1 MVMLCFVM
9 PGSAEVRRADGKIV
23 MEESE
28 YRFFVTE
35 IQTLRAEN
43 AALKKTIETERAD
56 QDAHFAGIETE
67 RGANAR
73 LVAELRAKI
82 DRLLRARL
90 YPGIIAGGG
99 MTTRGEAEGVVGI
112 GWKIDLW

>member
-9 PGSAEVRRADGKIV
+9 PGSAEVRRADRKIV

-56 QDAHFAGIETE
+56 QDAHFAGIEAE
-67 RGANAR
+67 RAAKDK
-73 LVAELRAKI
+73 LIAELRAKI
-82 DRLLRARL
+82 NRLLKARMF
-90 YPGIIAGGG
+90 PGIIAGGG

>member
-1 MVMLCFVM
+1 MLCFVM
-9 PGSAEVRRADGKIV
+9 PVSAEVRRADGKIV

-43 AALKKTIETERAD
+43 AALKSTIEKERAD
-56 QDAHFAGIETE
+56 QDAHFAGIEAE
-67 RGANAR
+67 RAAKDK
-73 LVAELRAKI
+73 LIAELRAKI
-82 DRLLRARL
+82 NRLLKARMF
-90 YPGIIAGGG
+90 PGIIAGGG

>member
-1 MVMLCFVM
+1 MLCFVM

-28 YRFFVTE
+28 YRYFVTE

-43 AALKKTIETERAD
+43 AALKKTIDTERAD

-67 RGANAR
+67 RAANAR

>member
-1 MVMLCFVM
+1 MLCFVM
-9 PGSAEVRRADGKIV
+9 PGSAEVRRTDGKIV

-56 QDAHFAGIETE
+56 QDAHFAGIEAE
-67 RGANAR
+67 RAAKDK
-73 LVAELRAKI
+73 LIAELRAKI
-82 DRLLRARL
+82 NRLLKARMF
-90 YPGIIAGGG
+90 PGIIAGGG

-112 GWKIDLW
+112 GWKIDL

>member
-1 MVMLCFVM
+1 MVMLCSVTQV
-9 PGSAEVRRADGKIV
+9 SAEVRRSDGKIV
-23 MEESE
+23 MEEAE

-35 IQTLRAEN
+35 IHTLRAEN

-56 QDAHFAGIETE
+56 QDAHIAGIETE
-67 RGANAR
+67 RAANAR

-82 DRLLRARL
+82 DRLLRARMF
-90 YPGIIAGGG
+90 PGIIAGGG

>member
-1 MVMLCFVM
+1 
-9 PGSAEVRRADGKIV
+9 
-23 MEESE
+23 MEEVE
-28 YRFFVTE
+28 YRYFVTE

-43 AALKKTIETERAD
+43 AALRKTIETERAD

-67 RGANAR
+67 RAAKDK
-73 LVAELRAKI
+73 LIAELRAKI
-82 DRLLRARL
+82 NRLLKARMF
-90 YPGIIAGGG
+90 PGIIAGGG

>member
-56 QDAHFAGIETE
+56 QDAHFAGIEAE
-67 RGANAR
+67 RAAKDK
-73 LVAELRAKI
+73 LIAELRAKI
-82 DRLLRARL
+82 NRLLKARMF
-90 YPGIIAGGG
+90 PGIIAGGG

>member
-1 MVMLCFVM
+1 MLFSVTQ
-9 PGSAEVRRADGKIV
+9 GSAEVRRVDGKVV
-23 MEESE
+23 MEEVE
-28 YRFFVTE
+28 YRFFITE

-43 AALKKTIETERAD
+43 AALKSTIEKERAD

-67 RGANAR
+67 RAAKDK
-73 LVAELRAKI
+73 LIAELRAKI
-82 DRLLRARL
+82 DRLLKARML
-90 YPGIIAGGG
+90 PGIIAGGG

>member
-1 MVMLCFVM
+1 
-9 PGSAEVRRADGKIV
+9 
-23 MEESE
+23 MEEAD
-28 YRFFVTE
+28 YRLLITE
-35 IQTLRAEN
+35 IQTLKAEN
-43 AALKKTIETERAD
+43 SSLKAVVEKERAD

-67 RGANAR
+67 RAANAR

-99 MTTRGEAEGVVGI
+99 MTTRGEGEGVVGI